1 MSMKAIIV
9 FGTRGG
15 ATTAIAEEIGK
26 ALAEQGYE
34 TTVRDVR
41 NIRDINVKTFD
52 LVIAG
57 SSVWAAMWTRKA
69 SGFLKKNQSVLANK
83 KVALFASGLS
93 GADPTQRENSMKNY
107 LEKAA
112 AKYPAITPIS
122 LGLFGGYMD
131 FNGPG
136 LAVRLIGGAIKK
148 DLQKKGVDT
157 AKPYDTRDFAAIH
170 QWAVD
175 VAIKA
180 R

>member
-1 MSMKAIIV
+1 MSMKALIV
-9 FGTRGG
+9 YGTRGG
-15 ATTAIAEEIGK
+15 STTAIAEEMGK
-26 ALAEQGYE
+26 ALAEQGYD

-41 NIRDINVKTFD
+41 NIKGIDVKAFD
-52 LVIAG
+52 LVITG

-69 SGFLKKNQSVLANK
+69 AGFLKKNQGVLANK

-93 GADPTQRENSMKNY
+93 GADPSQM
-107 LEKAA
+107 EKD
-112 AKYPAITPIS
+112 PAIKPIS

-170 QWAVD
+170 QWAIN

>member
-1 MSMKAIIV
+1 MKALIV
-9 FGTRGG
+9 YGTRGG
-15 ATTAIAEEIGK
+15 STTAIAEEMGK
-26 ALAEQGYE
+26 ALAEQGYD

-41 NIRDINVKTFD
+41 NIKGIDVKAFD
-52 LVIAG
+52 LVITG

-69 SGFLKKNQSVLANK
+69 AGFLKKNQGVLANK

-93 GADPTQRENSMKNY
+93 GADPSQMEKDMKSY
-107 LEKAA
+107 LEKVA
-112 AKYPAITPIS
+112 AKYPAIKPIS

-170 QWAVD
+170 QWAIN

>member
-1 MSMKAIIV
+1 MKALIV
-9 FGTRGG
+9 YGTRGG
-15 ATTAIAEEIGK
+15 STTAIAEEMGK

-34 TTVRDVR
+34 TMVRDVR
-41 NIRDINVKTFD
+41 NIRDIDVKAFD
-52 LVIAG
+52 LVITG

-69 SGFLKKNQSVLANK
+69 ARFLKKNQAVLANK

-93 GADPTQRENSMKNY
+93 GADPSQMEKDMKSY
-107 LEKAA
+107 LEKVA
-112 AKYPAITPIS
+112 AKYPAIKPIS

-157 AKPYDTRDFAAIH
+157 SKPYDTRDFAAIH
-170 QWAVD
+170 QWAID